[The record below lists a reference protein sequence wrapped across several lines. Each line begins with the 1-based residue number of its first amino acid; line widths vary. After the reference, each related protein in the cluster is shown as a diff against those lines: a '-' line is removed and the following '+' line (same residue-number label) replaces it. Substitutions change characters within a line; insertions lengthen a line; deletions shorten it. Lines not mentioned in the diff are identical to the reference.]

1 MGTSQKT
8 NGGNNIIRTRKTV
21 YGTTYHTEDKMPKE
35 MRYAIIKFDGKAIGR
50 AEKVYFPNVRKST
63 KNVECHGEIIFEEDD

>member
-1 MGTSQKT
+1 
-8 NGGNNIIRTRKTV
+8 
-21 YGTTYHTEDKMPKE
+21 MPKE